1 MTSGASSLPGS
12 ETAGN
17 PRPPVAWDQPA
28 TWLRIPGRLANL
40 LAMALIQ
47 VYRMVISPLLG
58 SNCRFYPTCSQYGM
72 EAFQRHGFFR
82 AFWLTVK
89 RIGRCHPYSKG
100 GYDPV
105 P

>member
-1 MTSGASSLPGS
+1 
-12 ETAGN
+12 
-17 PRPPVAWDQPA
+17 
-28 TWLRIPGRLANL
+28 
-40 LAMALIQ
+40 
-47 VYRMVISPLLG
+47 MVISPLLG

-72 EAFQRHGFFR
+72 EAFQRHSFFR
-82 AFWLTVK
+82 ALWLTVK